1 MLRHPNIVKVEDLIT
16 IEQKCAVVMEF
27 LDGIDLKTLITF
39 ANDKEVLC
47 LFESHWTLCSLSPEH
62 LKQHTTDPLV
72 KTIKIHWI
80 SFIVI
85 SNRPILCLII
95 DGEVK
100 VLDFGTAR
108 ATFGT
113 REAQTQAL
121 AFGSQAYMAPERM
134 LQEEDTF
141 YGDVFSLAV
150 TFMKF

>member
-1 MLRHPNIVKVEDLIT
+1 ML
-16 IEQKCAVVMEF
+16 
-27 LDGIDLKTLITF
+27 
-39 ANDKEVLC
+39 
-47 LFESHWTLCSLSPEH
+47 
-62 LKQHTTDPLV
+62 TT
-72 KTIKIHWI
+72 
-80 SFIVI
+80 
-85 SNRPILCLII
+85 

-150 TFMKF
+150 TFYEVLTTRRFGKIPLRPEKYDRDIKKEIKSCPITPPTKTRLLYKKSSNSCRICWHGNQQNDPI